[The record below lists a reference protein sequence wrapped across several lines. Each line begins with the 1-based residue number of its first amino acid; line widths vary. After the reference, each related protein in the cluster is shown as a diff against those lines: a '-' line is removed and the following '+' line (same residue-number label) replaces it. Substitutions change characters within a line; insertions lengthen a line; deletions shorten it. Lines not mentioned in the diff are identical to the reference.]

1 MTTHYITASEVKKH
15 NTRRSV
21 WLVIRNEVYDVT
33 AFLNEHPGGEDPL
46 LDAAGLDATIAFD
59 DVGHSEDAVTMLKK
73 YKIGTLAPGETCSK
87 MKPKIW
93 KSRSIYHRDCTECD
107 ASSCPSAQIAEII
120 DEKPWR
126 TFDGSPSSQRL
137 PMKTDYKPPSS
148 PRVVRR
154 VQSIVVPRERPRGY
168 PCSDPSSRL
177 KWALLAL
184 AGAIVIGL
192 AYKKYAAGLAS

>member
-126 TFDGSPSSQRL
+126 TFDGSPS
-137 PMKTDYKPPSS
+137 
-148 PRVVRR
+148 
-154 VQSIVVPRERPRGY
+154 RPRGY

>member
-73 YKIGTLAPGETCSK
+73 YKIGTLAPGETCS
-87 MKPKIW
+87 
-93 KSRSIYHRDCTECD
+93 
-107 ASSCPSAQIAEII
+107 
-120 DEKPWR
+120 
-126 TFDGSPSSQRL
+126 
-137 PMKTDYKPPSS
+137 
-148 PRVVRR
+148 
-154 VQSIVVPRERPRGY
+154 
-168 PCSDPSSRL
+168 RL

>member
-107 ASSCPSAQIAEII
+107 ASRRGGVC
-120 DEKPWR
+120 R
-126 TFDGSPSSQRL
+126 
-137 PMKTDYKPPSS
+137 PP
-148 PRVVRR
+148 PRP
-154 VQSIVVPRERPRGY
+154 PRE
-168 PCSDPSSRL
+168 SSSRL